1 MVLHFQFLFGNNKII
16 LSCMLAKAGIVIK
29 VNEIYLLSKFG

>member
-1 MVLHFQFLFGNNKII
+1 MHFQFLFVNNDII
-16 LSCMLAKAGIVIK
+16 LSCMLAKAGIVTK